1 MRHFLFAVPVL
12 LALAACADP
21 TRDLEQPTEPM
32 GDFRLGHVGVVAPNL
47 QKLLVSRDVSQ
58 DEWIAEMEQALGGR
72 FSRFDGGK
80 YYHLGVSVE
89 AYSLPP
95 PIIPGKSAVAMNVT
109 VWDDAA
115 QAKLNPEPKVIQVIK
130 VFESRIS
137 KNRDEQLTG
146 LAQEAAREVE
156 NWLRDMQQTEGWF
169 TGSAQERAATG
180 AVAEEGL
187 SADPEA
193 VTTPQSQAVVVPP
206 EVLGLTRAAA
216 LGTTAQRPGLSE

>member
-21 TRDLEQPTEPM
+21 TRDLEEATDPL
-32 GDFRLGHVGVVAPNL
+32 GDFSLGHVGVVAPNL
-47 QKLLVSRDVSQ
+47 QKLLVSRDVTQ
-58 DEWIAEMEQALGGR
+58 DEWIAEMEQALGER

-89 AYSLPP
+89 AYSMPP

-169 TGSAQERAATG
+169 TGPAQERAATG

-187 SADPEA
+187 SADPQA

-216 LGTTAQRPGLSE
+216 LRTTAQRSGLSE